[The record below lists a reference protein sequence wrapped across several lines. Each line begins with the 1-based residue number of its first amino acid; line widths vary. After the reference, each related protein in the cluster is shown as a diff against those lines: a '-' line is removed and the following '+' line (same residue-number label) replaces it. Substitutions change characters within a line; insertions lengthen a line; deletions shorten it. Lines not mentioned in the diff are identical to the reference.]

1 MERVSRND
9 RERISAL
16 CDDWKRALAR
26 LFQERFSNLEG
37 KAADRAFDRALTRL
51 FETLLCKC
59 WWGAAR
65 TGTGAPFSL
74 REQFPAF
81 WEAMR
86 ASGCFRKLFTL
97 AWGVGPDAGL
107 DMAVLDM
114 VQEQITEHEGL
125 RWMDIRH
132 AGALF
137 EELMDKHL
145 LLEDGKADVVNSM
158 NKKTDG
164 VYFTDR
170 SIVAFL
176 VSAALE
182 GYQDRSAEALFGLRI
197 IDPAMGAGFFLTEM
211 VDQLS
216 GLIAAKSELAP
227 AEIRRR
233 VLCGCIYGID
243 KNPVAVDI
251 AMFTLWLTEL
261 QGDEAFPELRS
272 RLLAA
277 DSLLL
282 VPPDRETEE
291 NRDLTRWSHLF
302 PEVFGGAG
310 TEQGFDIVI
319 GNPPWGKI
327 KTNVN
332 SFLLNDAGT
341 LAALPQGQAKRT
353 YIEKDQR
360 LQANWRQYYLD
371 TSGYL
376 RQLKGRGLYV
386 HQRCEINGKTVG
398 GDDDF
403 YKFFVELAF
412 QIAKGDGV
420 VGLVVPA
427 AFYLSESASGLRRL
441 YLEHGCFSRLTGIIN
456 SRKLFPIHPS
466 FKFVAFLYRKGAVGD
481 AVCGA
486 RFDVKDPEELRTDRQ
501 DGVSYSMPFLRRYSG
516 DFLTIPE
523 CKSPAEAALM
533 ERLCG
538 VFPRL
543 GERVED
549 GWNVSF
555 LREVDM
561 TGDKE
566 QFLPREA
573 FLRKRG
579 AQRAQYVPVFEGRM
593 VHQYDCSR
601 KRYRSGSGRTA
612 KWERNPRPGA
622 PVTPQFYMKESQ
634 VPVDLSHFRA
644 CFCDVTGQHNVRTV
658 LAALI
663 PPHCVCGNKVPVC
676 RFDREDIRLPL
687 LWVALANSF
696 VVDWLIRKRMTT
708 TLNFFHWANVPFP
721 RLSPDGEAARELIR
735 DAARLLLQNAG
746 MEALPGLLP
755 GVCPAGG
762 PAEPG
767 RPLPPEAQEEL
778 RLRIDCRAAELFGL
792 SPEELALILYAFPS
806 LDNPR
811 KGLPGDRKYGGVSTG
826 CYVTRD
832 KLLLA
837 YLERRAPDDTRDVVE
852 LYRRAGVSIEDCTGP
867 VRDLRE
873 RAARYEELGTV
884 AYET

>member
-291 NRDLTRWSHLF
+291 NRDLMGWSQLF
-302 PEVFGGAG
+302 PEVFGG
-310 TEQGFDIVI
+310 
-319 GNPPWGKI
+319 
-327 KTNVN
+327 
-332 SFLLNDAGT
+332 
-341 LAALPQGQAKRT
+341 
-353 YIEKDQR
+353 
-360 LQANWRQYYLD
+360 
-371 TSGYL
+371 
-376 RQLKGRGLYV
+376 
-386 HQRCEINGKTVG
+386 
-398 GDDDF
+398 
-403 YKFFVELAF
+403 
-412 QIAKGDGV
+412 
-420 VGLVVPA
+420 
-427 AFYLSESASGLRRL
+427 
-441 YLEHGCFSRLTGIIN
+441 
-456 SRKLFPIHPS
+456 
-466 FKFVAFLYRKGAVGD
+466 
-481 AVCGA
+481 
-486 RFDVKDPEELRTDRQ
+486 
-501 DGVSYSMPFLRRYSG
+501 
-516 DFLTIPE
+516 
-523 CKSPAEAALM
+523 
-533 ERLCG
+533 
-538 VFPRL
+538 
-543 GERVED
+543 
-549 GWNVSF
+549 
-555 LREVDM
+555 
-561 TGDKE
+561 
-566 QFLPREA
+566 
-573 FLRKRG
+573 
-579 AQRAQYVPVFEGRM
+579 
-593 VHQYDCSR
+593 
-601 KRYRSGSGRTA
+601 
-612 KWERNPRPGA
+612 
-622 PVTPQFYMKESQ
+622 
-634 VPVDLSHFRA
+634 
-644 CFCDVTGQHNVRTV
+644 
-658 LAALI
+658 
-663 PPHCVCGNKVPVC
+663 
-676 RFDREDIRLPL
+676 
-687 LWVALANSF
+687 
-696 VVDWLIRKRMTT
+696 
-708 TLNFFHWANVPFP
+708 
-721 RLSPDGEAARELIR
+721 
-735 DAARLLLQNAG
+735 
-746 MEALPGLLP
+746 
-755 GVCPAGG
+755 
-762 PAEPG
+762 PG
-767 RPLPPEAQEEL
+767 RN
-778 RLRIDCRAAELFGL
+778 R
-792 SPEELALILYAFPS
+792 ALIL
-806 LDNPR
+806 
-811 KGLPGDRKYGGVSTG
+811 
-826 CYVTRD
+826 
-832 KLLLA
+832 
-837 YLERRAPDDTRDVVE
+837 
-852 LYRRAGVSIEDCTGP
+852 
-867 VRDLRE
+867 
-873 RAARYEELGTV
+873 
-884 AYET
+884 

>member
-291 NRDLTRWSHLF
+291 NRDLTGWSHLF

-427 AFYLSESASGLRRL
+427 AFYLSESASG
-441 YLEHGCFSRLTGIIN
+441 CI
-456 SRKLFPIHPS
+456 
-466 FKFVAFLYRKGAVGD
+466 
-481 AVCGA
+481 
-486 RFDVKDPEELRTDRQ
+486 
-501 DGVSYSMPFLRRYSG
+501 
-516 DFLTIPE
+516 
-523 CKSPAEAALM
+523 
-533 ERLCG
+533 
-538 VFPRL
+538 
-543 GERVED
+543 
-549 GWNVSF
+549 WN
-555 LREVDM
+555 
-561 TGDKE
+561 
-566 QFLPREA
+566 
-573 FLRKRG
+573 
-579 AQRAQYVPVFEGRM
+579 
-593 VHQYDCSR
+593 
-601 KRYRSGSGRTA
+601 TA
-612 KWERNPRPGA
+612 
-622 PVTPQFYMKESQ
+622 
-634 VPVDLSHFRA
+634 
-644 CFCDVTGQHNVRTV
+644 
-658 LAALI
+658 
-663 PPHCVCGNKVPVC
+663 
-676 RFDREDIRLPL
+676 
-687 LWVALANSF
+687 
-696 VVDWLIRKRMTT
+696 
-708 TLNFFHWANVPFP
+708 
-721 RLSPDGEAARELIR
+721 
-735 DAARLLLQNAG
+735 
-746 MEALPGLLP
+746 
-755 GVCPAGG
+755 
-762 PAEPG
+762 
-767 RPLPPEAQEEL
+767 
-778 RLRIDCRAAELFGL
+778 
-792 SPEELALILYAFPS
+792 AFP
-806 LDNPR
+806 
-811 KGLPGDRKYGGVSTG
+811 G
-826 CYVTRD
+826 
-832 KLLLA
+832 
-837 YLERRAPDDTRDVVE
+837 
-852 LYRRAGVSIEDCTGP
+852 
-867 VRDLRE
+867 
-873 RAARYEELGTV
+873 
-884 AYET
+884 